1 MLDDL
6 VDRVGER
13 GGALVVRGEAGTGK
27 SALLAAASTRSR
39 KRGIVVLTTVGV
51 QSEAQCPAGATAQ
64 HAGAAGRALAGISD
78 GRGMVG
84 VVTAVLAGSRFGTAR
99 GGSIITTWRFRAPLR
114 SAGRAASSP
123 VAVV

>member
-1 MLDDL
+1 VLDDL

-78 GRGMVG
+78 GRGDG
-84 VVTAVLAGSRFGTAR
+84 WR
-99 GGSIITTWRFRAPLR
+99 GHGR
-114 SAGRAASSP
+114 AGRFTLWDRAGREYHRNLAVPGAS
-123 VAVV
+123 